1 MFTEVRKSDIPAYTK
16 GKKGEYAMPTMQEF
30 YESGI
35 EAAVVDFPGKSVK
48 TVYNSLKQ
56 AQKRSNLPVEVSA
69 RSGKVYLIRKD
80 GD

>member
-1 MFTEVRKSDIPAYTK
+1 
-16 GKKGEYAMPTMQEF
+16 MPTIQKF

-35 EAAVVDFPGKSVK
+35 EAAVVDFPGKSVR

-56 AQKRSNLPVEVSA
+56 AQKRSNLPVDVSE

-80 GD
+80 GE

>member
-1 MFTEVRKSDIPAYTK
+1 MFTEVSKSDIPSFSR
-16 GKKGEYAMPTMQEF
+16 GRKGECAMPTLQEF

-35 EAAVVDFPGKSVK
+35 EAAVVDFSGKSVK
-48 TVYNSLKQ
+48 AVYNSLKQ
-56 AQKRSNLPVEVSA
+56 AQKRSNLPVDVST

>member
-1 MFTEVRKSDIPAYTK
+1 MFTEISKNDIPACTK
-16 GKKGEYAMPTMQEF
+16 GKKGEYAMPTMQKF

-35 EAAVVDFPGKSVK
+35 EAAVVDSPGKSVR

-69 RSGKVYLIRKD
+69 RSGKVYLIRKEE
-80 GD
+80 

>member
-1 MFTEVRKSDIPAYTK
+1 MFTEVSKSNIPSFTR
-16 GKKGEYAMPTMQEF
+16 GRKGEYAMPTMQEF

-35 EAAVVDFPGKSVK
+35 EAAVVDFPGKSIK

-69 RSGKVYLIRKD
+69 RGGKIYLIRKD

>member
-1 MFTEVRKSDIPAYTK
+1 MFTEVSKSDIPACVK

-30 YESGI
+30 YKSGI
-35 EAAVVDFPGKSVK
+35 EAAVVDFPGKSVR

-56 AQKRSNLPVEVSA
+56 AQKRSNLPVDVSA
-69 RSGKVYLIRKD
+69 RSGKVYLIRKG

>member
-1 MFTEVRKSDIPAYTK
+1 MFAEISKNDIPACTR
-16 GKKGEYAMPTMQEF
+16 GRKGEYAMPTIQEF

-35 EAAVVDFPGKSVK
+35 EAAVVDFPGKSIK

-56 AQKRSNLPVEVSA
+56 AQIRSNLPVDVSA
-69 RSGKVYLIRKD
+69 RVGRVYLIRKD

>member
-1 MFTEVRKSDIPAYTK
+1 MFIEVSKSDIPSFTR
-16 GKKGEYAMPTMQEF
+16 GRKGEYAMPTIQEF

-56 AQKRSNLPVEVSA
+56 AQKRSNLPVDVSA

-80 GD
+80 GE